1 MVNTSSLKS
10 LTSIVH
16 PAVSGSDIFCVHAVA
31 AGVEHPPERNHVIF
45 HNISGVNYGER
56 CEGGKNDTERQLERR
71 LTDAPALFSASD
83 SHRKN
88 AAAV

>member
-1 MVNTSSLKS
+1 M
-10 LTSIVH
+10 
-16 PAVSGSDIFCVHAVA
+16 PDGGIFRAHAVA
-31 AGVEHPPERNHVIF
+31 AGGEHLPEGNHVIF

-56 CEGGKNDTERQLERR
+56 CEGGKNDTERQLKRR
-71 LTDAPALFSASD
+71 LTDAPALFSAAD